1 MERGLP
7 APLRR
12 TRSFIHSPSPHSYQ
26 RSHTT
31 DPVSGGTS
39 PWKAKGSALSNRYPF
54 HRETTWYLYAVPRIT
69 PGMNPSQ
76 IPDTPFVLR
85 GWELL
90 FHPLKLPV
98 TYTFSALG
106 AHTAK

>member
-1 MERGLP
+1 MEMGLS

-12 TRSFIHSPSPHSYQ
+12 TRSFIHSPSPHSNQ

-31 DPVSGGTS
+31 DPVSGGAS
-39 PWKAKGSALSNRYPF
+39 PWKAKGAAFATRHP
-54 HRETTWYLYAVPRIT
+54 VPGIT
-69 PGMNPSQ
+69 PGMKPSQ